1 MVKSKH
7 TVILYS
13 MLILIMN
20 LLQRRV
26 RYMGFDYK
34 TIMKTRG
41 IRARAVAVPLGGGSG
56 VGGDWSP
63 PVLSKVDFPIR
74 SNSMIKV

>member
-41 IRARAVAVPLGGGSG
+41 IRARAVAVPLGGGLVWVVTG
-56 VGGDWSP
+56 PPQFSP
-63 PVLSKVDFPIR
+63 RSIFQFVQIR
-74 SNSMIKV
+74 